1 MRVDKMIGNAKLD
14 TRRNIKRNA
23 KKGALV
29 INGEIVKDTSTH
41 VDPNVD
47 EVFYLGQ
54 YVEYFENIY
63 IMMNKPQGV
72 LSATVDA

>member
-1 MRVDKMIGNAKLD
+1 MRVDKMIGNANLD

-29 INGEIVKDTSTH
+29 INGEVVKDTSTQ

-47 EVFYLGQ
+47 EVFTW
-54 YVEYFENIY
+54 VN
-63 IMMNKPQGV
+63 M
-72 LSATVDA
+72 

>member
-29 INGEIVKDTSTH
+29 INGEIVKDSSTQ

-47 EVFYLGQ
+47 EVFYMGEF
-54 YVEYFENIY
+54 VEYFDNIY
-63 IMMNKPQGV
+63 IIMNKP
-72 LSATVDA
+72 TY